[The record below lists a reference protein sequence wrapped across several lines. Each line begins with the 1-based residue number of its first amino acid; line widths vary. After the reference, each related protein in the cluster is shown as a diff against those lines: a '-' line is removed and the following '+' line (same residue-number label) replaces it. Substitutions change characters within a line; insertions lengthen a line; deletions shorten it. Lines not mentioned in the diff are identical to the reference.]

1 MLQKYS
7 TILLIIKTIYY
18 AITYQFTSKPND
30 PGFVVREFFS
40 IIDITKQTNG
50 GQNKRARW
58 SLPFK
63 PIFTSFT
70 RELSLKI
77 QR

>member
-1 MLQKYS
+1 MPS
-7 TILLIIKTIYY
+7 PISLLLNQTTQVLWY
-18 AITYQFTSKPND
+18 AN
-30 PGFVVREFFS
+30 FFS

-77 QR
+77 HR